1 MTLIPSQSWSEV
13 SPAGSDN
20 VSAGDNRIREMK
32 TQIREVIDVDHDFPS
47 SGQAADVGQHK
58 KVTLQEQANLGTG
71 AVNATILG
79 SQTVNGK
86 GELVYTD
93 EDDND
98 VQITSG
104 GTLYMTD
111 ILNKIYPVGSV
122 VTLGVSTNPGTLY
135 GVGTWTAIEGKVI
148 VGISDEAG
156 DTAFNTLNKTGG
168 TQTVT
173 LTSAQSG
180 LVAHTHTMNFS
191 GTETGTGFVNA
202 GSVTTHADSSIVGTT
217 NANSA
222 ANAAEAHTN
231 LQPYIVKYVWERI
244 S

>member
-98 VQITSG
+98 VQLTKG
-104 GTLYMTD
+104 GVAYPSQSTVLAD
-111 ILNKIYPVGSV
+111 WSKIMELVYPVGSV

-135 GVGTWTAIEGKVI
+135 GVGTWTAIEGRVI

-156 DTAFNTLNKTGG
+156 DGAFDTLNKTGG
-168 TQTVT
+168 AKTHT
-173 LTSAQSG
+173 LTTDEIP
-180 LVAHTHTMNFS
+180 AHTHTTV
-191 GTETGTGFVNA
+191 GGTGNQNFPDSGVVGKSTVNT
-202 GSVTTHADSSIVGTT
+202 GSTGGG
-217 NANSA
+217 A
-222 ANAAEAHTN
+222 AHNN